1 MSLLVDSCVW
11 SLSFRR
17 RPEARLSTDQRRM
30 VVELQ
35 QAITEGRVAIVGV
48 IRQEVLSGIRERT
61 QFHNTQHALEPFPDE
76 EMVPADYIE
85 AARLYNLCLDQ
96 GVQCGSIDIL
106 IAAVAARKNFTVF
119 TYDRALIS
127 CLEVLGIPHS

>member
-1 MSLLVDSCVW
+1 MSLLVDSCIW

-17 RPEARLSTDQRRM
+17 RPRARLNADQRRM
-30 VVELQ
+30 VLELQ
-35 QAITEGRVAIVGV
+35 QAITEGRVAIIGV

-61 QFHNTQHALEPFPDE
+61 QFLNTQHALEPFPDE
-76 EMVPADYIE
+76 EMIPADYIE
-85 AARLYNLCLDQ
+85 AARLYNLCLDR

-119 TYDRALIS
+119 TCDRALIS
-127 CLEVLGIPHS
+127 CLEVLGIPHF